1 VITLSRR
8 ALLTA
13 ALGTGVLGAGG
24 LAGVATGVLPGRTR
38 LATAVDQVLPVDG
51 PARPAGPIRRGRFVS
66 AARRGAD
73 VGWLVAYPPVEAV
86 RGVARLPV
94 VVALP
99 GLGGDENGVLG
110 LDLPGYL
117 ADAVAAGVPPFAV
130 ASVGGGTSYWHA
142 RRSGED
148 AGRMLTDELLPLLS
162 RLPAE
167 LDGAPVPVLETA
179 ARDRIGF
186 YGWSMGGY
194 GALLLTEHLGPARV
208 SAVAASSPALWRRAA
223 DAAPGAF
230 DDAADFARHDVF
242 AWRPRLKGVSVRI
255 DCGDGDPFVDAAR
268 DFVAG
273 LSPSPA
279 GSFGI
284 GAHDGRYWRR
294 VAPAQ
299 LAFLGRALART

>member
-8 ALLTA
+8 ALLTT
-13 ALGTGVLGAGG
+13 ALSTGVLGAAG
-24 LAGVATGVLPGRTR
+24 LAGVASGVLPGRSR
-38 LATAVDQVLPVDG
+38 LVTAVDQVLPVDG

-73 VGWLVAYPPVEAV
+73 VGWLVAYPPIEAV
-86 RGVARLPV
+86 RDASRLPL

-117 ADAVAAGVPPFAV
+117 ADAVAAGVPPFALG
-130 ASVGGGTSYWHA
+130 SVGGGTSYWHA

-148 AGRMLTDELLPLLS
+148 AGRMVTDELLPLLS
-162 RLPAE
+162 RLPADV
-167 LDGAPVPVLETA
+167 DGVRVPALATA
-179 ARDRIGF
+179 APDRIGL

-194 GALLLTEHLGPARV
+194 GALLLTEHLGAARV

-230 DDAADFARHDVF
+230 DDATDFARNDVF
-242 AWRPRLKGVSVRI
+242 AGRARLRGVPVRI

-273 LSPSPA
+273 LSPAPA

-284 GAHDGRYWRR
+284 GGHDGRYWRR

-299 LAFLGRALART
+299 LAFLGRALVRT

>member
-8 ALLTA
+8 ALLRT
-13 ALGTGVLGAGG
+13 ALGAGVLGAGG
-24 LAGVATGVLPGRTR
+24 LAGVATGVLPGRSR
-38 LATAVDQVLPVDG
+38 LVRAVDDVLPVDG

-73 VGWLVAYPPVEAV
+73 VGWLVAYPRVDAA
-86 RGVARLPV
+86 RSARLPV
-94 VVALP
+94 VVALH

-117 ADAVAAGVPPFAV
+117 ADAVAAGVPPFALAAV
-130 ASVGGGTSYWHA
+130 AGGTGYWHA

-148 AGRMLTDELLPLLS
+148 AGTMVTDELLPLLS
-162 RLPAE
+162 RLPGDV
-167 LDGAPVPVLETA
+167 DGVAVPALATA
-179 ARDRIGF
+179 ARDRVAF

-194 GALLLTEHLGPARV
+194 GALLLTEQLGATRV
-208 SAVAASSPALWRRAA
+208 SAVAVSSPALWRRPAET
-223 DAAPGAF
+223 APGAF
-230 DDAADFARHDVF
+230 DDATDFARHDVF
-242 AWRPRLKGVSVRI
+242 AGRTRLRGVPVRI

-268 DFVAG
+268 DFAAA
-273 LSPSPA
+273 LSPAPA

-284 GAHDGRYWRR
+284 GGHDGRYWRR

-299 LAFLGRALART
+299 LAFLGRALVTS